1 MQNLFPGAPRFGE
14 IMEPH
19 SIPLPPLVPERPAM
33 PMMRAI
39 NNPLPPTKTEETDAE
54 IVLSLLN
61 ELQEKMANM
70 GDKVDQIHI
79 EEKKHYESLRRGLKR
94 IKDEKPPTVTMP
106 EIDYCPQKI
115 VFAGL
120 PKPLC
125 ICNYCLKR
133 ISCFDGAD
141 NS

>member
-1 MQNLFPGAPRFGE
+1 MQNPFPGGPRPFGNM
-14 IMEPH
+14 MEPH
-19 SIPLPPLVPERPAM
+19 SIPLPPLVPERPPM
-33 PMMRAI
+33 PMMRGI
-39 NNPLPPTKTEETDAE
+39 NNPLPPAKTEETDAE

-61 ELQEKMANM
+61 ELQEKMAKM

-94 IKDEKPPTVTMP
+94 LKDERPPTVTMP
-106 EIDYCPQKI
+106 EIDYYAQNI
-115 VFAGL
+115 VFPSL

-133 ISCFDGAD
+133 IFLF
-141 NS
+141 